1 MTAAPHPA
9 GLAMITGL
17 FATVVAVHALIH
29 LMGTA
34 KGLGWAELPQLTQAV
49 SRPVAM
55 LWLLAALLSGGAVLA
70 LFAAPRIWWIVGLTA
85 LVVSQGAIATSWKDA
100 RFGTVGNVILLVGVV
115 IGYLHDGPRSFN
127 ASYVRDVA
135 SVLARPGRT
144 EVLAEAD
151 LAPLPAIVQRYVR
164 QSGAVGQPRVR
175 NFRLRFRGSI
185 RSGPAASWM
194 AFTGEQVNGFHP
206 ASRLFLMDG
215 ALMGAPFQAFH
226 RYVGPEASMHVKVA
240 SLKSMVD
247 AHGALMNEG
256 ETVTLLNDLCL
267 FAPGAIP
274 DAQITWEP
282 VDARQVRATF
292 TNAGHT
298 VHAVLVFNDA
308 AELVN
313 FVSDDRGMVSADGRN
328 VTKMRWSTP
337 SRAYRAY
344 GRHWLTTGGD
354 GVWDTPGGSYAYI
367 RFEVVDVAYNVGG

>member
-1 MTAAPHPA
+1 
-9 GLAMITGL
+9 MITGL

-49 SRPVAM
+49 SLPLAV
-55 LWLLAALLSGGAVLA
+55 LWLLAAVLCGGAVVA
-70 LFAAPRIWWIVGLTA
+70 LFAAPRIWWIVGAVA
-85 LVVSQGAIATSWKDA
+85 LVVSQGAIATSWLDA
-100 RFGTVGNVILLVGVV
+100 KFGTVGNVILLVGVV

-127 ASYVRDVA
+127 ASYARDVA
-135 SVLARPGRT
+135 SVLAQPGRT
-144 EVLAEAD
+144 EALAEAD
-151 LAPLPAIVQRYVR
+151 LASLPAIVRQYVR

-194 AFTGEQVNGFHP
+194 SFSGEQVNGFQP

-226 RYVGPEASMHVKVA
+226 RYVGSEASMHVKVA

-274 DAQITWEP
+274 DAQITWEAM
-282 VDARQVRATF
+282 DARQVRATF
-292 TNAGHT
+292 TNAGHA
-298 VHAVLVFNDA
+298 VHAVLMFNEA

-313 FVSDDRGMVSADGRN
+313 FVSDDRGMVSADGKS
-328 VTKMRWSTP
+328 VTKTRWSTP
-337 SRAYRAY
+337 SREYRAY
-344 GRHWLTTGGD
+344 GRHRLTAGGD
-354 GVWDTPGGSYAYI
+354 GVWDAPGGSYPYI
-367 RFEVVDVAYNVGG
+367 RFEVVDVAYNVGR